1 MVVMTFF
8 SKPRWEDDVHPH
20 ESPLSMTLPMI
31 VLSIGAA
38 SMGIILTN
46 NHMFEHWLEPVTG
59 FVEPEPPFSIQTI
72 TIITL
77 SVVAIGVLAAIWQ
90 YRKIAKV
97 APKKVSFAVTAARK
111 DLYGDVMNEALL
123 MKPGQALTRALNIF
137 DKSVVDGFVNGLGLF
152 TGGISSRLR
161 KSETGYVRSY
171 AMSIVLGTAILVIV
185 LLIVRL

>member
-1 MVVMTFF
+1 MTFV

-59 FVEPEPPFSIQTI
+59 FVEPEPPLSIQTI

-77 SVVAIGVLAAIWQ
+77 SVVAIGVLAGIWQ

-97 APKKVSFAVTAARK
+97 APKKVSFVVTAARK

-123 MKPGQALTRALNIF
+123 MRPGQSLTKALNIF
-137 DKSVVDGFVNGLGLF
+137 DKSVIDGFVNGLGLF

-171 AMSIVLGTAILVIV
+171 AMSIVFGTAILVIV